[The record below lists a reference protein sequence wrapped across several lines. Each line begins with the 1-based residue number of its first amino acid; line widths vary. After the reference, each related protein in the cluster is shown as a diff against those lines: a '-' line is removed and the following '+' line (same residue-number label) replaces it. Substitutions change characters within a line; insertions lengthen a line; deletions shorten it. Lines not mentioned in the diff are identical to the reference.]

1 MFKCFLKFLSISLL
15 IFLLLPLTV
24 FSQPQSATEETITI
38 TTYYPAPYGSYAE
51 LSTTGNTYLATEG
64 GRVGIGTMTPGAKLE
79 VNGRVKITGGSPGMG
94 KVLTSDNDGLA
105 DWQEGGK
112 VSLSYLGSCTTAET
126 CSCGKGEK
134 IMLLMGLS
142 SYLSRCA
149 VRNQNSSSVYGEETS
164 PSVEDGTCTFACFK

>member
-1 MFKCFLKFLSISLL
+1 MSKRFLKFISISLL
-15 IFLLLPLTV
+15 IFPLLPLTV
-24 FSQPQSATEETITI
+24 FSQIQSATENITI

-112 VSLSYLGSCTTAET
+112 VSLSYLGSCTTAKT
-126 CSCGKGEK
+126 CSCGKSEK

-164 PSVEDGTCTFACFK
+164 PSVEDG

>member
-64 GRVGIGTMTPGAKLE
+64 GRVGIGTMTPDAKLE
-79 VNGRVKITGGSPGMG
+79 VNGQVKITGGSPGDD
-94 KVLTSDNDGLA
+94 KVLTSDNNGMA
-105 DWQEGGK
+105 SWQKGGK
-112 VSLSYLGSCTTAET
+112 VSSSYVGTCTTT
-126 CSCGKGEK
+126 TSCKCNDGEK
-134 IMLLMGLS
+134 IMLLMGMS

-149 VRNQNSSSVYGEETS
+149 VENQGESNVYGWEAS
-164 PSVEDGTCTFACFK
+164 